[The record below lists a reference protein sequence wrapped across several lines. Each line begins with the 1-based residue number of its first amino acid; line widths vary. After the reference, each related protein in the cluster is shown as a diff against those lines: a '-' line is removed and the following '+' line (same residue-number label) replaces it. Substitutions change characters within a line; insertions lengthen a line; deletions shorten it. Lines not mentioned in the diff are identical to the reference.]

1 MIMVAFQRRWRKS
14 FGVFLLCALC
24 FEYVALPAS
33 ITYDTSRAVAI
44 IPEPRQLRWLA
55 LERELLI
62 HFGLNTFSGK
72 EWGSGRENPKTF
84 NPSNLNALQWV
95 ETAKSF
101 DAKAA
106 ILVAKHHDGFCLW
119 PSKFTEHSV
128 RQSPWKK
135 GRGDVVRELS
145 DACHKAEL
153 AFGVYL
159 SPADLHEPSF
169 GRNSQKYNDFFCNQL
184 RELLTDYGEISQ
196 VFFDG
201 ANPPGRQQGYDFPRY
216 YRLIRELQPN
226 AVISIRG
233 PDVRWVGNEMGRAR
247 ESEWSVIPIPK
258 PPLEHDWP
266 DLTAEDLGSRER
278 LKGAKYL
285 HWYPA
290 VADVS
295 LRQGWFW
302 QPNTEATIKSVS
314 ELVRIYE
321 DSVGRNAGLQLNIAP
336 DRSGR
341 IPEPDVKRLQ
351 EFGDTLR
358 ALFGTNLLATTNA
371 TVQPMAFHP
380 DGTGTQLVQFRDP
393 KHLRYV
399 VLQEDITKGQRV
411 ESFEVTATD
420 ANGRNHV
427 FSATTI
433 GWKRILRINVDR
445 IQTLLVTIK
454 QSRDRPIVTLSA
466 F

>member
-1 MIMVAFQRRWRKS
+1 VLAADSIERALNALPSIPQLQWQRRE
-14 FGVFLLCALC
+14 V
-24 FEYVALPAS
+24 EV
-33 ITYDTSRAVAI
+33 
-44 IPEPRQLRWLA
+44 
-55 LERELLI
+55 LI
-62 HFGLNTFSGK
+62 HYGVNTFSSR
-72 EWGSGRENPKTF
+72 EWGTGRED
-84 NPSNLNALQWV
+84 PSLFAPSQLSCDQWV
-95 ETAKSF
+95 AVALELGAKGV
-101 DAKAA
+101 
-106 ILVAKHHDGFCLW
+106 ILVCKHHDGFCLW
-119 PSKFTEHSV
+119 PSKVTRHSIKS
-128 RQSPWKK
+128 SPWKS
-135 GRGDVVRELS
+135 GTGDVVRELS
-145 DACHKAEL
+145 TACQKAGM

-169 GRNSQKYNDFFCNQL
+169 GRNSRQYNDLFCNQL
-184 RELLTDYGEISQ
+184 RELLTEYGEISQ

-233 PDVRWVGNEMGRAR
+233 PDVRWVGNEMGKAR

-258 PPLEHDWP
+258 LPLEHDWP
-266 DLTAEDLGSRER
+266 DLTAEDLGSREK

-302 QPNTEATIKSVS
+302 QPNTETTIKSVG

-341 IPEPDVKRLQ
+341 IPEPDVKRLK
-351 EFGDTLR
+351 EFGDALR
-358 ALFGTNLLATTNA
+358 GLFGTNLLATTNA
-371 TVQPMAFHP
+371 TIQPMTLHP
-380 DGTGTQLVQFRDP
+380 DGTGFQLVRLRDP
-393 KHLRYV
+393 MHLRYV

-411 ESFEVTATD
+411 EDFEVIATD
-420 ANGRNHV
+420 VNGRNHV
-427 FSATTI
+427 FSGTTI
-433 GWKRILRINVDR
+433 GWKRILRINVETV
-445 IQTLLVTIK
+445 QTLLVTIK
-454 QSRDRPIVTLSA
+454 QSRHRPIVTLSA

>member
-1 MIMVAFQRRWRKS
+1 MRDSIPKTMLVIGLGVS
-14 FGVFLLCALC
+14 TLGVFCVSQNIA
-24 FEYVALPAS
+24 PAETGS
-33 ITYDTSRAVAI
+33 ELAVASA
-44 IPEPRQLRWLA
+44 RQLSWQTNENEVLV
-55 LERELLI
+55 
-62 HFGLNTFSGK
+62 HFGINTFAGR
-72 EWGSGRENPKTF
+72 EWGTGRENPQMF
-84 NPSNLNALQWV
+84 SPGSLNCLQWV
-95 ETAKSF
+95 ECAHTVG
-101 DAKAA
+101 AKAV
-106 ILVAKHHDGFCLW
+106 ILVCKHHDGFCLW
-119 PSKFTEHSV
+119 PSKYTEHSV
-128 RQSPWKK
+128 KNSPWRN
-135 GRGDVVRELS
+135 GEGDVVRELS
-145 DACHKAEL
+145 DACRKAGL

-302 QPNTEATIKSVS
+302 QPNTEATIKSVN

-341 IPEPDVKRLQ
+341 IPEPDVKRLK
-351 EFGDTLR
+351 EFGDALR
-358 ALFGTNLLATTNA
+358 ALFGTNLLAATNA
-371 TVQPMAFHP
+371 TVHPMAFQP
-380 DGTGTQLVQFRDP
+380 DGTASQLVQLREP
-393 KHLRYV
+393 RNLRYF

-411 ESFEVTATD
+411 ESFEVIATD
-420 ANGRNHV
+420 ANGRSQV
-427 FSATTI
+427 FTATTI
-433 GWKRILRINVDR
+433 GWKRILRINMDK
-445 IQTLLVTIK
+445 IQTMLVTIK

>member
-1 MIMVAFQRRWRKS
+1 MLKFTALIVAMFVR
-14 FGVFLLCALC
+14 GVCDAQEVDAINDTLICIPSSRQ
-24 FEYVALPAS
+24 VAW
-33 ITYDTSRAVAI
+33 
-44 IPEPRQLRWLA
+44 QQ
-55 LERELLI
+55 RELEILV
-62 HFGLNTFSGK
+62 HFGMNTFSGR
-72 EWGSGRENPKTF
+72 EWGTGREDPKAFSLT
-84 NPSNLNALQWV
+84 NLDCLQWV
-95 ETAKSF
+95 ETAKAF

-119 PSKFTEHSV
+119 PSKFTDHSV
-128 RQSPWKK
+128 RNSPWRNGK
-135 GRGDVVRELS
+135 GDVVRDFS
-145 DACHKAEL
+145 DACRMAGL

-169 GRNSQKYNDFFCNQL
+169 GRNSRKYNEFFCNQL
-184 RELLTDYGEISQ
+184 RELLTEYGEIAQ

-233 PDVRWVGNEMGRAR
+233 PDVRWVGNEIGRAR
-247 ESEWSVIPIPK
+247 ESEWSLIPIPK

-266 DLTAEDLGSRER
+266 DLTAEDLGSREK

-295 LRQGWFW
+295 LRRGWFW
-302 QPNTEATIKSVS
+302 QPNTEASIKSVN

-341 IPEPDVKRLQ
+341 IPEPDVKRLK
-351 EFGDTLR
+351 EFGDALR
-358 ALFGTNLLATTNA
+358 GLFGTNLLATTNA
-371 TVQPMAFHP
+371 TVQPMAFHS
-380 DGTGTQLVQFRDP
+380 DGTASQLVRFRNP
-393 KHLRYV
+393 MHLRYV

-411 ESFEVTATD
+411 EEFEVIATD
-420 ANGRNHV
+420 VNGRSHV

-433 GWKRILRINVDR
+433 GWKRILRINVETV
-445 IQTLLVTIK
+445 QTLLVTIK
-454 QSRDRPIVTLSA
+454 QSRDRPIVSLSA